1 MYRHIIIAF
10 LISVIVF
17 FSYFQFGT
25 RWTGKISQELDH
37 YNSLAHAFREYRF
50 DIRNTPVLDELS
62 QFNGKWYPYYGPL
75 PAFFIAL
82 LQIASHKIFIP
93 TLYPNAFIGALGV
106 GAMHLV
112 FTLFKKTYF
121 SKGRLSPLLLT
132 FLFAFGTAQ
141 FWVSSRSGVWFQVQ
155 AYSVLLTTIGLLFL
169 FFKKR
174 EAIHYFF
181 SIFFLSLNLF
191 ARPHVVL
198 LLTIPLYLYFCEYGI
213 HLRKLLVL
221 FSSTALLF
229 LLFFTYNYLRFDNIM
244 ETGLSYQNF
253 HYRFANRYGKAG
265 GWFSIMNVPYNAWF
279 MTLEIPRLTWENGFT
294 QISRIK
300 LESNPEG
307 NSIFFLT
314 PPLVA
319 IFFAQPWKDRDK
331 ARKRI
336 ATALWVGTLLTM
348 VPIFLLTGTGW
359 QQFGYRYTLDV
370 TPPLLLLVILGMKG
384 RPSAPLYLGI
394 VFSVWMYSL
403 GVMGT

>member
-10 LISVIVF
+10 LVSVMSF

-25 RWTGKISQELDH
+25 KWTGNINQELDH
-37 YNSLAHAFREYRF
+37 YNSLAHAFREYRL

-62 QFNGKWYPYYGPL
+62 QFNGRWYPYYGPL
-75 PAFFIAL
+75 PAFFIAF
-82 LQIASHKIFIP
+82 LQIASQKMFIP

-106 GAMHLV
+106 GMMYLV
-112 FTLFKKTYF
+112 FTLFKKTYVPKGTF
-121 SKGRLSPLLLT
+121 SPILLT
-132 FLFAFGTAQ
+132 LLFAFGTAQ
-141 FWVSSRSGVWFQVQ
+141 FWISSRSGVWFQAQ
-155 AYSVLLTTIGLLFL
+155 TYSVLLTSLGLLCL

-174 EAIHYFF
+174 GAIHYFF

-191 ARPHVVL
+191 ARPHAAL
-198 LLTIPLYLYFCEYGI
+198 LLAIPLYLFLCEYGI
-213 HLRKLLVL
+213 DVKKLIVL
-221 FSSTALLF
+221 LSPAAFLL
-229 LLFFTYNYLRFDNIM
+229 LLFFTYNYFRFNNIM
-244 ETGLSYQNF
+244 ETGLNYQNF

-265 GWFSIMNVPYNAWF
+265 RWFSVINIPYNAWF

-294 QISRIK
+294 PMSRIK

-319 IFFAQPWKDRDK
+319 IFFAQPWKDRRK

-336 ATALWVGTLLTM
+336 TSALWVGTLLTM

-370 TPPLLLLVILGMKG
+370 TPSLLLLVILGMKG

-394 VFSVWMYSL
+394 VFSVLMYTL